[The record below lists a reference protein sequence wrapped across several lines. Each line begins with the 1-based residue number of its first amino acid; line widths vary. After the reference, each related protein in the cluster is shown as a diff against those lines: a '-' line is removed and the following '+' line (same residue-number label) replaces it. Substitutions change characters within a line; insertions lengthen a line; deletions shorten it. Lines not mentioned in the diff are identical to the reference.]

1 MELQPIAALRHPY
14 RAVSHRFEA
23 LLQNR
28 LNDGEAFLFG
38 PFCLLASERLLLK
51 EGKPLHLGSRALDI
65 LIALV
70 DQAGEV
76 VSHRELF
83 KRVWSDVVVDDASL
97 RVQIAG
103 LRKAL
108 GDGRDGARY
117 IANIPAKGYCFVA
130 PVERSRQIASSPS
143 SGQPSF
149 RSDSLP
155 DRLDRMVGRDGAIE
169 YLVSEIRLRRFVSIV
184 GSGGVGKTTVAV
196 AVAHALANDF
206 EGNVCFVDLSTVR
219 EAAAFLVTAVA
230 STMGCLAQTQD
241 SRERLLGILS
251 DKRMLLIFD
260 SCEHVLDAA
269 ALLAEDIHRKAGSVY
284 LMTTSREAL
293 RAEGENVYPLRPL
306 EHPTSPVA
314 LTTAE
319 ALAFPAVQLFL
330 ERASTGEAR
339 QTISEEEAN
348 LVVDICCQLDGLPLA
363 IELAASRVGA
373 YGIRG
378 LARLIGDHLML
389 VWRARGGVPRH
400 QTLQAMLDWSYE
412 LLSHDERATLAALSV
427 FVGTFTLN
435 MAQVIISRPER
446 DELQI
451 ANDIVSLIDK
461 SLISVSPAE
470 GESCYRLLDTTR
482 SYAALK
488 AKELGET
495 NSVARRH
502 ALYFA
507 ERLARFRTPSVGR
520 ELAAYARYIGDIR
533 TALEWSFSEDGDSS
547 VGVALSAGAMPL
559 LLSISMLGECR
570 RWCLQAIHALSEE
583 DRGTK
588 LELKLQLALAIS
600 SNHAHRDSSEVGAV
614 LERALNIADALNDA
628 EYQLEALAGLNLHLA
643 RMAEFSGSLRAAERY
658 AEIAAKAGGVR
669 AAVTSQWMLGASHHL
684 VGNQQA
690 AQNCYE
696 KGFDTASASG
706 IAEVH
711 SFGFDHQVRA
721 LIGYARTM
729 WLRGFPDQASR
740 LAYQGIEV
748 AGSHEHPVSL
758 CICLQHA
765 TPVFLWRGDLQ
776 IAANLIERLIACA
789 SKYSLPNYEAGGKG
803 LRGELMLAAGDTQ
816 LGIRMLR
823 EALSIL
829 RSERRFMLSSSV
841 YRALAEG
848 LAVAGEFDEA
858 FNIISGLLADARSG
872 SGSFE
877 LPELLRTRARVLLS
891 RSADNLSAA
900 ETSLCE
906 SLKYAQEQAA
916 VGWEIRSAMMLSGLW
931 RDRGLVAE
939 ARGLL
944 AGALE
949 KFSEGFDTVDLVQ
962 AVAQLHGLGAPVS
975 KH

>member
-1 MELQPIAALRHPY
+1 M
-14 RAVSHRFEA
+14 
-23 LLQNR
+23 QNK

-38 PFCLLASERLLLK
+38 PFRLSVSERLLLK
-51 EGKPLHLGSRALDI
+51 EGKPLHLGSRAFDI

-70 DQAGEV
+70 DRAGEV
-76 VSHRELF
+76 ISHRELF
-83 KRVWSDVVVDDASL
+83 KRVWSDVVVDEASL

-108 GDGRDGARY
+108 GDGRAGARY

-130 PVERSRQIASSPS
+130 PVERSRQISSSASA
-143 SGQPSF
+143 GQPSF
-149 RSDSLP
+149 RSDTLP
-155 DRLDRMVGRDGAIE
+155 DRLNRMVGRDEAIE
-169 YLVSEIRLRRFVSIV
+169 YLSSEIRQRRFVSIV

-196 AVAHALANDF
+196 AVAHALADEF
-206 EGNVCFVDLSTVR
+206 QGNVCFVDLSAVR
-219 EAAAFLVTAVA
+219 EAAFLVTAVA
-230 STMGCLAQTQD
+230 SVIGCLAQTQD

-251 DKRMLLIFD
+251 DKRMLLILD

-269 ALLAEDIHRKAGSVY
+269 ALLAEDIHREAPSIY

-306 EHPTSPVA
+306 EHPTGPVT

-319 ALAFPAVQLFL
+319 ALAFPAVQLFM

-348 LVVDICCQLDGLPLA
+348 LVVDICRQLDGLPLA

-378 LARLIGDHLML
+378 LARVIGDHLML
-389 VWRARGGVPRH
+389 VWRARRGVPRH

-427 FVGTFTLN
+427 FNGTFTLN
-435 MAQVIISRPER
+435 LAQVIISRPER

-461 SLISVSPAE
+461 SLIAVSPAE

-488 AKELGET
+488 TKELGET
-495 NSVARRH
+495 NRVARRH

-507 ERLARFRTPSVGR
+507 ERLARFWTPAVGR
-520 ELAAYARYIGDIR
+520 DLAAYARYVGDIR
-533 TALEWSFSEDGDSS
+533 AALEWSFSEDGDSS

-559 LLSISMLGECR
+559 FLSMSMLSECR

-583 DRGTK
+583 NRGTK

-600 SNHAHRDSSEVGAV
+600 SNHAHSDSSEVGAV
-614 LERALNIADALNDA
+614 LERALNIADALQDA
-628 EYQLEALAGLNLHLA
+628 EYQLEVLAGLNLHLA
-643 RMAEFSGSLRAAERY
+643 RMAEFSGSLIAAERY
-658 AEIAAKAGGVR
+658 AEIAARAGGVR
-669 AAVTSQWMLGASHHL
+669 AAVTAEWMLGASHHL
-684 VGNQQA
+684 VGNQLA
-690 AQNCYE
+690 AQKCYE
-696 KGFDTASASG
+696 KGFGTASASG

-711 SFGFDHQVRA
+711 SFGFDHQIRA

-729 WLRGFPDQASR
+729 WLRGFPDQAAR

-776 IAANLIERLIACA
+776 IASNLIERLIACA

-803 LRGELMLAAGDTQ
+803 LRGELMLAIGDTQ

-823 EALSIL
+823 DALSIL

-848 LAVAGEFDEA
+848 LAAAGEFNEA
-858 FNIISGLLADARSG
+858 FNMIGGLLADARSG
-872 SGSFE
+872 SESFE

-891 RSADNLSAA
+891 KSADNWSAA
-900 ETSLCE
+900 EASLCE

-916 VGWEIRSAMMLSGLW
+916 VGWELRSAVMLSSLW
-931 RDRGLVAE
+931 RDRGLLPE
-939 ARGLL
+939 ARGVL
-944 AGALE
+944 AGSIE

-962 AVAQLHGLGAPVS
+962 AVDQLQCLEAPVP
-975 KH
+975 KQ